1 MCMQLQNYG
10 NSISPRI
17 FGHGDATVTQHCFLC
32 FRNCQTVF
40 RIWHALLL
48 PFRSVLNAVGN
59 HDRHCDCFLSY
70 LKITHFKKLLITVFK
85 IETKRNYETRIS
97 QILLIRGKKIP
108 GVREPMKL
116 VYFAGENNTQNLYEK
131 DEKKS
136 VIARKSHQQPGLQ

>member
-1 MCMQLQNYG
+1 LL
-10 NSISPRI
+10 S
-17 FGHGDATVTQHCFLC
+17 
-32 FRNCQTVF
+32 
-40 RIWHALLL
+40 LLL
-48 PFRSVLNAVGN
+48 KNNTFQKASDYSFQNRV
-59 HDRHCDCFLSY
+59 
-70 LKITHFKKLLITVFK
+70 
-85 IETKRNYETRIS
+85 ETKRNYETRIS